1 VVVPSLCHSCFGQN
15 CQIFN
20 EALLMPHHYPY
31 PTQFDG
37 ENSGGGCRG
46 VSINY
51 DLTYIPKKSFQLKIH
66 FVDNQVFVYED

>member
-1 VVVPSLCHSCFGQN
+1 
-15 CQIFN
+15 
-20 EALLMPHHYPY
+20 MPHHYPY